1 MKRDDKKKLLAGS
14 QEELQKTLRD
24 LQAQLIK
31 ARQEKFLQDRT
42 QVDIRMAYKLRDQI
56 KMIKTE
62 LRRRELAGATE

>member
-1 MKRDDKKKLLAGS
+1 MKRDDKKKLLSGS
-14 QEELQKTLRD
+14 QEELQKSLRD

>member
-1 MKRDDKKKLLAGS
+1 MKRDEKKKLLASS

-31 ARQEKFLQDRT
+31 ARQEKYLQDRT
-42 QVDIRMAYKLRDQI
+42 QVDIRLGYKLQDQI

-62 LRRRELAGATE
+62 MRRRELAGATE

>member
-1 MKRDDKKKLLAGS
+1 MKRDDKKKLLASS

-31 ARQEKFLQDRT
+31 ARQEKYLQDRT
-42 QVDIRMAYKLRDQI
+42 QVDIRLGYKLQDQI

-62 LRRRELAGATE
+62 MRRRELAGATE